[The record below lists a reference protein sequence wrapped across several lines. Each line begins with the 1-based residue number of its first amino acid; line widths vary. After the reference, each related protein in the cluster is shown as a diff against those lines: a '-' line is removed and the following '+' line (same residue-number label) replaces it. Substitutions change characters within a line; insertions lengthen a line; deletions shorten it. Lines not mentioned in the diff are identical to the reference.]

1 MKKKKARRRS
11 PTVLRSREKTSMS
24 FDVTR
29 DDSFFPTRFSRVR
42 SRPLKDTIRTR
53 EALYDIAFSRIPS
66 SIPRRSALLE
76 TLSPEREEI
85 AFPEISP
92 ERISRPVGSRLR
104 DVPVVLP
111 TVNDHSALRK
121 SVICSER
128 HDRRRA
134 LFAMSKIGR
143 RGQGAKSYT
152 KWTDDSYVRCK

>member
-29 DDSFFPTRFSRVR
+29 EDRILPTRFSRVR
-42 SRPLKDTIRTR
+42 SRPLKDTILTR
-53 EALYDIAFSRIPS
+53 EALYDVAFSRIPS
-66 SIPRRSALLE
+66 SYSKRSALLE

-92 ERISRPVGSRLR
+92 ERISRPVGSQLR
-104 DVPVVLP
+104 DVPVFLP

-121 SVICSER
+121 SVVCSER